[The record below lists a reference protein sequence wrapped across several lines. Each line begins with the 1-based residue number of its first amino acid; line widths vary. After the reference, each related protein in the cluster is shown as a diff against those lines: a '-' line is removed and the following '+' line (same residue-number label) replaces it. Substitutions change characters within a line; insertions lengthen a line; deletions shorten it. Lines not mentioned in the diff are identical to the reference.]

1 MQPLISLTNKN
12 ISAVEYLII
21 QADMHYFAPF
31 SVLSLEKAI
40 RLNQRVECAT
50 FINGGADRS

>member
-12 ISAVEYLII
+12 ISTVEYLIT
-21 QADMHYFAPF
+21 QAYMQYFAPF

-40 RLNQRVECAT
+40 RFNQRVECAT
-50 FINGGADRS
+50 